1 MTESNVL
8 SQATLRS
15 VSQLISEIER
25 LLTSVEEKGA
35 TLPKTVEVY
44 LEVAE
49 IPHAFDESEEEW
61 RYYMV
66 DITAQRIFWLHEFD
80 ATEMSF
86 EIGGVSADS
95 KAVFSECS
103 KALPSTNLACAKTVP
118 EHKLASEYWM
128 HMENFPHR
136 TIPANALKTLTGIL
150 MQWSI
155 GTLSFL
161 TS

>member
-49 IPHAFDESEEEW
+49 IPHAFEESEEEW

-103 KALPSTNLACAKTVP
+103 KALPSTDLACAKTVP